1 MANSKTI
8 VLKNVRLAYVDLTPA
23 EANAKKRVTALI
35 SKNDKETIALMRN
48 VLKETAVAEWGSNI
62 KNIKNP
68 ILDGDTRESRDEYKN
83 TLYINAKSGFDVTVV
98 NQVKETLDP
107 GQIYAGCKVNLAVN
121 VYTYVYQGQKG
132 LSFGLSAIQ
141 FVEDGERLGPDG
153 AESAFDILNVSGS
166 AVLAPANP
174 AAPVSTETP
183 AATAAAASDDDPFE
197 VTDDDGF
204 LS

>member
-1 MANSKTI
+1 M
-8 VLKNVRLAYVDLTPA
+8 
-23 EANAKKRVTALI
+23 
-35 SKNDKETIALMRN
+35 
-48 VLKETAVAEWGSNI
+48 
-62 KNIKNP
+62 
-68 ILDGDTRESRDEYKN
+68 
-83 TLYINAKSGFDVTVV
+83 
-98 NQVKETLDP
+98 
-107 GQIYAGCKVNLAVN
+107 
-121 VYTYVYQGQKG
+121 
-132 LSFGLSAIQ
+132 SFGLSAIQ

-183 AATAAAASDDDPFE
+183 AATADTSDDDPFE